1 LWALGCAIV
10 GRAGGLKRWNGSVVL
25 DVRNCN
31 DLGADSPGDHVGF
44 LAKMFAKAVV
54 FSSSSYLLGIMMP
67 GGDFNIPL
75 DLVVRH
81 FASLHFEADR

>member
-1 LWALGCAIV
+1 VASSV
-10 GRAGGLKRWNGSVVL
+10 GMVSVVL

-31 DLGADSPGDHVGF
+31 DLGADSPADHVGF

-67 GGDFNIPL
+67 GGDSKIL
-75 DLVVRH
+75 QTSH
-81 FASLHFEADR
+81 FASVSFEAGR